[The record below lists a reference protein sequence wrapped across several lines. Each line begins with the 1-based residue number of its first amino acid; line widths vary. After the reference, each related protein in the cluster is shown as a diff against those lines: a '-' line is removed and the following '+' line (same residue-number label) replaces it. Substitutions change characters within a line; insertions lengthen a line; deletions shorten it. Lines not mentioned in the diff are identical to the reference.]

1 MDLTLLRKFQG
12 FILIVVIISLC
23 ASTSFSLNAHIYMT
37 NNLGVGTIIYL
48 HCLKNSEE
56 MGHQQIPY
64 YWTCQWK
71 FEITAPG
78 TLLCEADLQGA
89 KQLQFMAFDYFEH
102 KCTDD
107 CHWNFTQHGVFQ
119 NLNGE
124 WKLQYKWPH

>member
-23 ASTSFSLNAHIYMT
+23 SATSFSLNAHIYMT

-64 YWTCQWK
+64 NWTCQWK
-71 FEITAPG
+71 FKLSSAT
-78 TLLCEADLQGA
+78 TLLCEANLQGA
-89 KQLQFMAFDYFEH
+89 KQLQFEAFNTYNNT
-102 KCTDD
+102 CLAD

-124 WKLQYKWPH
+124 WKLQYNWPH